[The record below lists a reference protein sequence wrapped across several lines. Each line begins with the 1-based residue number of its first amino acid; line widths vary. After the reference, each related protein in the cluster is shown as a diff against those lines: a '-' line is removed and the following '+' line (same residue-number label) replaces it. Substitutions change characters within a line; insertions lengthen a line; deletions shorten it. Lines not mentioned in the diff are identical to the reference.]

1 MRLEFEGLAP
11 LIQVF
16 DMPASIRFYR
26 DVLGFEV
33 VTASGPVPD
42 CGWALLRRNSDEIM
56 LNTQFENDDRLAA
69 PDPARQK
76 AHGDT
81 CFYFG
86 CHDLDA
92 AYAHL
97 QANGVAAEK
106 PSVAPYG
113 MRQLYF
119 RDPDGFNLCFQHPV
133 SKETVEQWRD
143 WYGSEPR

>member
-1 MRLEFEGLAP
+1 MVVEFQGLTP

-26 DVLGFEV
+26 DVLGFVV

-42 CGWALLRRNSDEIM
+42 CGWALLRRNTDEIM
-56 LNTQFENDDRLAA
+56 LNTQYEDEDRPAV
-69 PDPARQK
+69 PDESRRK
-76 AHGDT
+76 THNDT

-86 CHDLDA
+86 CYDLDA

-97 QANGVAAEK
+97 QANGVAAQK

-119 RDPDGFNLCFQHPV
+119 TDPDGFNLCFQHPV
-133 SKETVEQWRD
+133 SEGTVE
-143 WYGSEPR
+143 ST

>member
-1 MRLEFEGLAP
+1 MPIDFRGLTP

-26 DVLGFEV
+26 DVLGFTV

-42 CGWALLRRNSDEIM
+42 CGWALLRRNADEIM
-56 LNTQFENDDRLAA
+56 LNTQFEDDDRPPVPDAA
-69 PDPARQK
+69 RK
-76 AHGDT
+76 TAHKDT

-86 CHDLDA
+86 CNDLDA
-92 AYAHL
+92 VHVHL
-97 QANGVAAEK
+97 QANGIAAQR

-119 RDPDGFNLCFQHPV
+119 ADPDGFSLCFQHP
-133 SKETVEQWRD
+133 EGEHTA
-143 WYGSEPR
+143 

>member
-1 MRLEFEGLAP
+1 MAVDFQGLTP

-26 DVLGFEV
+26 DVLGFV
-33 VTASGPVPD
+33 VVAASGQVPD

-56 LNTQFENDDRLAA
+56 LNTQFEDDDRPAV
-69 PDPARQK
+69 PDESRTR
-76 AHGDT
+76 AHNDT

-92 AYAHL
+92 AYAHML
-97 QANGVAAEK
+97 ANGVAAQK

-119 RDPDGFNLCFQHPV
+119 TDPDGYNLCFQHPV
-133 SKETVEQWRD
+133 SEETVEQWRQ
-143 WYGSEPR
+143 WYGAEPH